1 MKRVLFALLGLVLAL
16 SACTSS
22 GGTRIRSANKLGT
35 IIPIADREPAGSF
48 TGQLIDGGTIST
60 QDLRGKVTLVNFWAS
75 WCTPCRIESPQ
86 LDLLYRRM
94 KSDGVQVVGIDTKDA
109 KSNARAFVR
118 SYDISYPIVF
128 DETGEIQIR
137 MGAEWV
143 RGLPFSILLDKSGDV
158 AALYLGQLTVKDLR
172 GPIASLRAEQKR

>member
-35 IIPIADREPAGSF
+35 IIPIADRAPAGSF
-48 TGQLIDGGTIST
+48 TGQLI
-60 QDLRGKVTLVNFWAS
+60 
-75 WCTPCRIESPQ
+75 
-86 LDLLYRRM
+86 DLLYRRM